1 MAKKTNWLQIVGL
14 TWLATIILLS
24 TDIINLIPNQVVSLS
39 VSVVIGVIA
48 LGANL
53 TGLYLLKKKKY

>member
-1 MAKKTNWLQIVGL
+1 MAKKTNWLYIVGL
-14 TWLATIILLS
+14 TWLTTIILLS
-24 TDIINLIPNQVVSLS
+24 TDLIDLIPNQVVSLS

-48 LGANL
+48 IGANL